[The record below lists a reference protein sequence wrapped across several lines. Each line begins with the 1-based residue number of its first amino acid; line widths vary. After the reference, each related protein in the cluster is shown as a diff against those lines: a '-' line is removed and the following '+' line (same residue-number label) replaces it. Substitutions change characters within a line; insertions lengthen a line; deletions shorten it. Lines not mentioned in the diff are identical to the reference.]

1 MIILKN
7 WSIFSTP
14 HSEYLHLQGNAY
26 GHPKFKDGTL
36 VCTSRIANIVDKGD
50 HKEVYTETG
59 SVYYLSNDDIDPKY
73 EKMHSN
79 YSEKFNIYY
88 V

>member
-26 GHPKFKDGTL
+26 GHPNFKDGTL
-36 VCTSRIANIVDKGD
+36 VCTSRIANVVDKGD
-50 HKEVYTETG
+50 YKEVYTQSG
-59 SVYYLSNDDIDPKY
+59 SIYKIYKVDMIKENNGINYYEFLK
-73 EKMHSN
+73 
-79 YSEKFNIYY
+79 
-88 V
+88 